1 MVNYNHLA
9 YGVKSSFRKTL
20 LIPEH
25 GYSIGFH
32 TMHQED
38 KSKVVYD
45 KLNSISYVEAAI
57 YCMGNTDEILIKS
70 CVKRFLGL
78 LNIVIRA
85 IRCNPLLIEFLVCLR
100 TPKLSLLES
109 YPLFS
114 SLASAL
120 TFFIIK

>member
-1 MVNYNHLA
+1 MVNYNHRA

-32 TMHQED
+32 TMHQEG
-38 KSKVVYD
+38 KSTVVYD

-57 YCMGNTDEILIKS
+57 YCMGNTDETLIKS
-70 CVKRFLGL
+70 CAKRFLGL
-78 LNIVIRA
+78 LNIVIRTT
-85 IRCNPLLIEFLVCLR
+85 RCNPLLIEFLVCFR
-100 TPKLSLLES
+100 TSKVNLLQG

-114 SLASAL
+114 YLASAL